1 MVNECHLLWGALYSY
16 IWGRTDK
23 RREIPREEL
32 YYQDLRIASICGV
45 FLIIISDI
53 YTTISIFA

>member
-1 MVNECHLLWGALYSY
+1 MIDRCYMFWGYLLDYS
-16 IWGRTDK
+16 WVRTDK

-32 YYQDLRIASICGV
+32 YYQDLRIASICGI

-53 YTTISIFA
+53 YTTISVFA

>member
-1 MVNECHLLWGALYSY
+1 MIDRCYMLWGYLLGYS
-16 IWGRTDK
+16 WVRTDK

>member
-1 MVNECHLLWGALYSY
+1 MFWGYLLDYS
-16 IWGRTDK
+16 WVRTDK